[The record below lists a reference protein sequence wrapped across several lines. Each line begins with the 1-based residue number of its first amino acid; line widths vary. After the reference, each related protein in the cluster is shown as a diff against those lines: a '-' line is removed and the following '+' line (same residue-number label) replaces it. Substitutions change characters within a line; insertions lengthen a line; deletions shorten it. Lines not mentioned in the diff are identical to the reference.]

1 MSWVLAQLARIRR
14 VAKRQL
20 TVDARPFYDNP
31 TVTSRGKI
39 DRFEYEIHALER
51 QLAHFRVL
59 IRQVVAAPQTYGINS
74 VDCDSLRLM
83 VRDMQPKV
91 IDTTP
96 TTISNV
102 QFDMVRMLLKQGMTV
117 LKHNVRKGDPSWRV
131 LWLLLPPD
139 KNTPATAEYPSKLN
153 RPPAALC
160 LAKPQDRKTP
170 KVLPLSSIA
179 NVVTNVMTPALTR
192 TGHPQAL
199 DTYLVLQ
206 VVDELKPISLE
217 FASND
222 IRDQVAVTLARLLAG
237 LK

>member
-1 MSWVLAQLARIRR
+1 
-14 VAKRQL
+14 
-20 TVDARPFYDNP
+20 DNP

-83 VRDMQPKV
+83 VGYVP
-91 IDTTP
+91 ID
-96 TTISNV
+96 
-102 QFDMVRMLLKQGMTV
+102 L
-117 LKHNVRKGDPSWRV
+117 
-131 LWLLLPPD
+131 
-139 KNTPATAEYPSKLN
+139 
-153 RPPAALC
+153 
-160 LAKPQDRKTP
+160 
-170 KVLPLSSIA
+170 LPLSSIA